1 MTARR
6 RQPREEPELD
16 GYEALIA
23 RARAGVRGLSTPEL
37 VRIRELL
44 ERILESGG
52 EDADAGRRAL
62 AELARRLRR
71 DA

>member
-6 RQPREEPELD
+6 RQPRQQPELD
-16 GYEALIA
+16 GYDDLIA
-23 RARAGVRGLSTPEL
+23 RARAGVRGMSTPEL

-44 ERILESGG
+44 ERILEGG
-52 EDADAGRRAL
+52 GGDAGEGRKAL

>member
-1 MTARR
+1 LTARR
-6 RQPREEPELD
+6 RHTRQEPELD
-16 GYEALIA
+16 RYEDLIA

-52 EDADAGRRAL
+52 GDADEGRRAL

>member
-1 MTARR
+1 LTARR
-6 RQPREEPELD
+6 RKPREEPELD
-16 GYEALIA
+16 GYGELIA

-37 VRIRELL
+37 VRMRELL
-44 ERILESGG
+44 ERILGSGG
-52 EDADAGRRAL
+52 GDADEGRRAL

>member
-6 RQPREEPELD
+6 RQSRQQPELD
-16 GYEALIA
+16 AYDDLIA

-44 ERILESGG
+44 ERILESGAG
-52 EDADAGRRAL
+52 DADEGRRAL

>member
-1 MTARR
+1 M
-6 RQPREEPELD
+6 
-16 GYEALIA
+16 
-23 RARAGVRGLSTPEL
+23 STPEL

-44 ERILESGG
+44 ERILEGG
-52 EDADAGRRAL
+52 GGDAGEGRKAL

>member
-6 RQPREEPELD
+6 RDPRQEPQLDRYEE
-16 GYEALIA
+16 LIA

-37 VRIRELL
+37 ARIRELL
-44 ERILESGG
+44 ERILESGAG
-52 EDADAGRRAL
+52 DAGEGRKAL

>member
-6 RQPREEPELD
+6 RPARQQPQLD
-16 GYEALIA
+16 GYEDLIA
-23 RARAGVRGLSTPEL
+23 RARADVRGLSTPEL

-44 ERILESGG
+44 ERILESG
-52 EDADAGRRAL
+52 AKDAGEGHRAL

>member
-6 RQPREEPELD
+6 RPARQEPQLD
-16 GYEALIA
+16 RYEDLIA
-23 RARAGVRGLSTPEL
+23 RARADVRGMSTPEL